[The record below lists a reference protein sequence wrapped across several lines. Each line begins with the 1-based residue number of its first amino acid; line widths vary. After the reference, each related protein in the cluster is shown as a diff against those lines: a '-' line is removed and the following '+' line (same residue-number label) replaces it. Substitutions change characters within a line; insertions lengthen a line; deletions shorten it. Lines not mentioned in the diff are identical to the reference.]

1 MLKRASFV
9 EVNTHSLR
17 HNFNAVKNIVPK
29 DACVMAVVK
38 ANAYGAGALKASEI
52 FLQEGA
58 NYLGVAT
65 LDEALELRSHFSQTP
80 ILILGYSPN
89 ANASMLIDNDLS
101 AMVFSLEQA
110 EIFSQMALKA
120 KKRLKVHLKIDTGM
134 HRLGLEPNFK
144 SIETI
149 KKIRAL
155 KGLEV
160 EGIFTHLS
168 NADANIKT
176 HAKNQMKAFNA
187 FLEQLLDQKIEFQ
200 YRHAYNSA
208 GILSLC
214 NGNENRLLNLY
225 RPGIMLYGF
234 YPSNEMKESSQ
245 TILKNVISLKAR
257 IVQIKRVK
265 KGEFIGYGEHFYTNE
280 ETLVGVLALGYADGL
295 VRALGNRIQ
304 VAINNQLAPLI
315 GKVCMDQCF
324 VKLNNI
330 EAKEGDEVILFGD
343 KSTKAND
350 ASEIATLLNT
360 IPYEVIS
367 TLSKR
372 LERVYVWNKIM

>member
-9 EVNTHSLR
+9 EVDTASLR
-17 HNFNAVKNIVPK
+17 HNFGTVKSIVPK
-29 DACVMAVVK
+29 DAHIMAVVK
-38 ANAYGAGALKASEI
+38 ANAYGAGAIKASEI

-65 LDEALELRSHFSQTP
+65 LDEALELRSHFSKTP

-101 AMVFSLEQA
+101 AMIFSLEQA
-110 EIFSQMALKA
+110 EVFSQMALKSQ
-120 KKRLKVHLKIDTGM
+120 KRLKIHLKIDTGM

-144 SIETI
+144 SIEII

-168 NADANIKT
+168 NADAKIKT
-176 HAKNQMKAFNA
+176 HAKNQMKTFNA

-234 YPSNEMKESSQ
+234 YPSNEMKESCP

-257 IVQIKRVK
+257 IVQIRSVK

-295 VRALGNRIQ
+295 MRALGNRIQ

-343 KSTKAND
+343 KSAKAND
-350 ASEIATLLNT
+350 ASEIAALLNT
-360 IPYEVIS
+360 IPYETIS

-372 LERVYVWNKIM
+372 LERVYI

>member
-9 EVNTHSLR
+9 EVDTASLR
-17 HNFNAVKNIVPK
+17 HNFSAVKSIVPK
-29 DACVMAVVK
+29 DAHIMAVVK
-38 ANAYGAGALKASEI
+38 ANAYGAGAIKASEI

-58 NYLGVAT
+58 HYLGVAT
-65 LDEALELRSHFSQTP
+65 LDEALELRSHFSKTP

-89 ANASMLIDNDLS
+89 SNASMLIDNDLS
-101 AMVFSLEQA
+101 AMIFSLEQA
-110 EIFSQMALKA
+110 EVFSQMALKSQ
-120 KKRLKVHLKIDTGM
+120 KRLKVHLKIDTGM

-144 SIETI
+144 SIEII

-155 KGLEV
+155 KGLEI

-168 NADANIKT
+168 NADAKIKT

-214 NGNENRLLNLY
+214 NGNENRFLNLY

-234 YPSNEMKESSQ
+234 YPSNGMKETCP
-245 TILKNVISLKAR
+245 TILKNVISLKAQ
-257 IVQIKRVK
+257 IVQIRSVK

-295 VRALGNRIQ
+295 MRALGNRIQ

-330 EAKEGDEVILFGD
+330 QAKEGDEVILFGD
-343 KSTKAND
+343 KSAKAND
-350 ASEIATLLNT
+350 ASEIAALLNT
-360 IPYEVIS
+360 IPYETIS

-372 LERVYVWNKIM
+372 LERVYI

>member
-9 EVNTHSLR
+9 EVNTASLR
-17 HNFNAVKNIVPK
+17 HNFSAVKSIVPK
-29 DACVMAVVK
+29 DAHIMAVVK
-38 ANAYGAGALKASEI
+38 ANAYGAGAIKASEI

-65 LDEALELRSHFSQTP
+65 LDEALELRSHFPKTP

-101 AMVFSLEQA
+101 TMVFSLEQA
-110 EIFSQMALKA
+110 EVFSQMALKA
-120 KKRLKVHLKIDTGM
+120 KKRLKIHLKIDTGM

-144 SIETI
+144 SIEII

-155 KGLEV
+155 KGLEI

-168 NADANIKT
+168 NADAKIKT

-265 KGEFIGYGEHFYTNE
+265 KGEFIGYGKHFYANE

-295 VRALGNRIQ
+295 ARALGNRIQ

-324 VKLNNI
+324 VKLNGI

-343 KSTKAND
+343 KSAKAND

-360 IPYEVIS
+360 IAYETIS

-372 LERVYVWNKIM
+372 LERVYI

>member
-9 EVNTHSLR
+9 EVDTASLR
-17 HNFNAVKNIVPK
+17 HNFGAVKSIVPK
-29 DACVMAVVK
+29 DAHIMAVVK
-38 ANAYGAGALKASEI
+38 ANAYGAGAIKASEI

-65 LDEALELRSHFSQTP
+65 LDEALELRSHFSKTP

-101 AMVFSLEQA
+101 TMIFSLEQA
-110 EIFSQMALKA
+110 EVFSQMALKSQ
-120 KKRLKVHLKIDTGM
+120 KRLKIHLKIDTGM

-144 SIETI
+144 SIEII
-149 KKIRAL
+149 KKIRTL
-155 KGLEV
+155 KGLEI

-214 NGNENRLLNLY
+214 NGNENRFLNLY

-234 YPSNEMKESSQ
+234 YPSNGMKETCP
-245 TILKNVISLKAR
+245 TILKNVISLKAQ
-257 IVQIKRVK
+257 IVQIRSVK

-295 VRALGNRIQ
+295 MRTLGNRIQ

-324 VKLNNI
+324 IKLNNI
-330 EAKEGDEVILFGD
+330 QAKEGDEVILFGD
-343 KSTKAND
+343 KSAKAND
-350 ASEIATLLNT
+350 ASEIAALLNT
-360 IPYEVIS
+360 IPYETIS

-372 LERVYVWNKIM
+372 LERVYI

>member
-9 EVNTHSLR
+9 EVNSASLR
-17 HNFNAVKNIVPK
+17 HNFSAVKSIVPK
-29 DACVMAVVK
+29 DAHIMAVVK
-38 ANAYGAGALKASEI
+38 ANAYGAGAIKASEI

-65 LDEALELRSHFSQTP
+65 LDEALELRSHFSKTP

-89 ANASMLIDNDLS
+89 SNASMLIDNDLS
-101 AMVFSLEQA
+101 AMIFSLEQA
-110 EIFSQMALKA
+110 EVFSQMALKSQ
-120 KKRLKVHLKIDTGM
+120 KRLKIHLKIDTGM

-144 SIETI
+144 SIEII

-155 KGLEV
+155 KGLEI

-168 NADANIKT
+168 NADAKIKT

-234 YPSNEMKESSQ
+234 YPSNGMKETCP
-245 TILKNVISLKAR
+245 TILKNVISLKAQ
-257 IVQIKRVK
+257 IVQIRSVK

-295 VRALGNRIQ
+295 MRALGNRIQ

-330 EAKEGDEVILFGD
+330 QAKEGDEVILFGD
-343 KSTKAND
+343 KSAKAND
-350 ASEIATLLNT
+350 ASEIAALLNT
-360 IPYEVIS
+360 IPYETIS

-372 LERVYVWNKIM
+372 LERVYI

>member
-17 HNFNAVKNIVPK
+17 YNFNAVKNIVPK

-110 EIFSQMALKA
+110 EIFSQVALKSQ
-120 KKRLKVHLKIDTGM
+120 KRLKIHLKIDTGM
-134 HRLGLEPNFK
+134 HRLGLEPTFK

-155 KGLEV
+155 KGLEI

-187 FLEQLLDQKIEFQ
+187 FLEQLLNQKIEFK

-265 KGEFIGYGEHFYTNE
+265 KGELIGYGEHFYTNE
-280 ETLVGVLALGYADGL
+280 ETLVGTLALGYADGL

-324 VKLNNI
+324 VKLNDI

-343 KSTKAND
+343 KSAKAND
-350 ASEIATLLNT
+350 ASEIAALLNT
-360 IPYEVIS
+360 IPYETIS

-372 LERVYVWNKIM
+372 LERVYI

>member
-9 EVNTHSLR
+9 EVDTASLR
-17 HNFNAVKNIVPK
+17 HNFSAVKSIIPK
-29 DACVMAVVK
+29 DAHIMAVVK
-38 ANAYGAGALKASEI
+38 ANAYGAGAIKASEI

-58 NYLGVAT
+58 NYLGVAA
-65 LDEALELRSHFSQTP
+65 LDEALELRSYFSKTP

-89 ANASMLIDNDLS
+89 SNASMLIDNDLS
-101 AMVFSLEQA
+101 AMVFSFEQA
-110 EIFSQMALKA
+110 EVFSQMALKSQ
-120 KKRLKVHLKIDTGM
+120 KRLKVHIKIDTGM

-168 NADANIKT
+168 NADAKIKT

-214 NGNENRLLNLY
+214 NGNENRFLNLY

-234 YPSNEMKESSQ
+234 YPSNEMKESCP
-245 TILKNVISLKAR
+245 TILKNVISLKAQ
-257 IVQIKRVK
+257 IVQIRSVK

-330 EAKEGDEVILFGD
+330 QAKEGDEVILFGD
-343 KSTKAND
+343 KSAKAND

-360 IPYEVIS
+360 IPYETIS

-372 LERVYVWNKIM
+372 LERVYI

>member
-9 EVNTHSLR
+9 EVDTASLR
-17 HNFNAVKNIVPK
+17 HNFGTVKSIVPK
-29 DACVMAVVK
+29 DAHIMAVVK
-38 ANAYGAGALKASEI
+38 ANAYGAGAIKASEI

-58 NYLGVAT
+58 HYLGVAT
-65 LDEALELRSHFSQTP
+65 LDEALELRSHFSKTP

-89 ANASMLIDNDLS
+89 SNASMLIDNDLS
-101 AMVFSLEQA
+101 AMIFSLEQA
-110 EIFSQMALKA
+110 EVFSQMALKSQ
-120 KKRLKVHLKIDTGM
+120 KRLKIHLKIDTGM

-144 SIETI
+144 SIEII
-149 KKIRAL
+149 KKICAL
-155 KGLEV
+155 KGLEI

-168 NADANIKT
+168 NADDKIKT

-214 NGNENRLLNLY
+214 NGNENRFLNLY

-234 YPSNEMKESSQ
+234 YPSNGMKETCP
-245 TILKNVISLKAR
+245 TILKNVISLKAQ
-257 IVQIKRVK
+257 IVQIRSVK

-295 VRALGNRIQ
+295 MRALGNRIQ

-343 KSTKAND
+343 KSAKAND

-360 IPYEVIS
+360 IPYETIS

-372 LERVYVWNKIM
+372 LERVYI

>member
-9 EVNTHSLR
+9 EVNSASLR
-17 HNFNAVKNIVPK
+17 HNFSAVKSIVPK
-29 DACVMAVVK
+29 DAHIMAVVK
-38 ANAYGAGALKASEI
+38 ANAYGAGAIKASEI

-65 LDEALELRSHFSQTP
+65 LDEALELRSHFSKTP

-101 AMVFSLEQA
+101 AMIFSLEQA
-110 EIFSQMALKA
+110 EVFSQTALKSQ
-120 KKRLKVHLKIDTGM
+120 KRLKVHLKIDTGM

-144 SIETI
+144 SIEII

-168 NADANIKT
+168 NADAKIKT

-187 FLEQLLDQKIEFQ
+187 FLEQLLNQKIEFQ

-214 NGNENRLLNLY
+214 NGNENRFLNLY

-234 YPSNEMKESSQ
+234 YPSNGMKETCP
-245 TILKNVISLKAR
+245 TILKNVISLKAQ
-257 IVQIKRVK
+257 IVQIRSVK

-295 VRALGNRIQ
+295 MRALGNRIQ

-343 KSTKAND
+343 KSAKAND
-350 ASEIATLLNT
+350 ASEIAALLNT
-360 IPYEVIS
+360 IPYETIS

-372 LERVYVWNKIM
+372 LERVYI

>member
-9 EVNTHSLR
+9 EVNTASLR
-17 HNFNAVKNIVPK
+17 HNFSAVKSIVPK
-29 DACVMAVVK
+29 DAHIMAVVK
-38 ANAYGAGALKASEI
+38 ANAYGAGAIKASEI

-65 LDEALELRSHFSQTP
+65 LDEALELRSYFSKTP

-89 ANASMLIDNDLS
+89 SNASMLIDNDLS
-101 AMVFSLEQA
+101 AMIFSLEQA
-110 EIFSQMALKA
+110 EVFSQMALKSQ
-120 KKRLKVHLKIDTGM
+120 KRLKIHLKIDTGM

-144 SIETI
+144 SIEII

-168 NADANIKT
+168 NADAKIKT

-214 NGNENRLLNLY
+214 NGNENRFLNLY

-234 YPSNEMKESSQ
+234 YPSDGMKETCP
-245 TILKNVISLKAR
+245 TILKNVISLKAQ
-257 IVQIKRVK
+257 IVQIRSVK

-295 VRALGNRIQ
+295 MRALGNRIQ

-330 EAKEGDEVILFGD
+330 QAKEGDEAILFGD
-343 KSTKAND
+343 KSAKAND
-350 ASEIATLLNT
+350 ASEIAALLNT
-360 IPYEVIS
+360 IPYETIS

-372 LERVYVWNKIM
+372 LERVYI

>member
-9 EVNTHSLR
+9 EVNTASLR
-17 HNFNAVKNIVPK
+17 HNFDAVKSIVPK

-65 LDEALELRSHFSQTP
+65 LDEALELRSHFSKTP

-89 ANASMLIDNDLS
+89 TNASMLIDNDLS

-110 EIFSQMALKA
+110 EVFSQMALKSQ
-120 KKRLKVHLKIDTGM
+120 KRLKVHLKIDTGM
-134 HRLGLEPNFK
+134 HRLGLEPTFK

-187 FLEQLLDQKIEFQ
+187 FLEQLLNQKIEFK

-265 KGEFIGYGEHFYTNE
+265 KGELIGYGKHFYTNE

-324 VKLNNI
+324 VKLNGI

-343 KSTKAND
+343 KSAKAND
-350 ASEIATLLNT
+350 ASEIAMLLNT
-360 IPYEVIS
+360 IPYETIS

-372 LERVYVWNKIM
+372 LERVYI

>member
-9 EVNTHSLR
+9 EVDTASLR
-17 HNFNAVKNIVPK
+17 HNFSTVKSIIPK

-38 ANAYGAGALKASEI
+38 ANAYGAGAIKASEI

-65 LDEALELRSHFSQTP
+65 LDEALELRSYFSKTP

-101 AMVFSLEQA
+101 AMVFSFEQA
-110 EIFSQMALKA
+110 EVFSQMALKSQ
-120 KKRLKVHLKIDTGM
+120 KRLKIHLKIDTGM

-144 SIETI
+144 SIEII

-155 KGLEV
+155 KGLEI

-168 NADANIKT
+168 NADAKIKT
-176 HAKNQMKAFNA
+176 HAKNQMKAFNT

-214 NGNENRLLNLY
+214 NGNENRFLNLY

-234 YPSNEMKESSQ
+234 YPSSGMKESCP

-257 IVQIKRVK
+257 IVQIRSVK

-295 VRALGNRIQ
+295 ARALGNRIQ

-350 ASEIATLLNT
+350 ASEIAALLNT
-360 IPYEVIS
+360 IAYETIS

-372 LERVYVWNKIM
+372 LERVYI

>member
-9 EVNTHSLR
+9 EVDTASLR
-17 HNFNAVKNIVPK
+17 HNFSAVKNIVPK
-29 DACVMAVVK
+29 DSHIMAVVK
-38 ANAYGAGALKASEI
+38 ANAYGAGAIKASEI

-65 LDEALELRSHFSQTP
+65 LDEALELRSHFPKTP

-101 AMVFSLEQA
+101 AMIFSFEQA
-110 EIFSQMALKA
+110 EVFSQMALKFQ
-120 KKRLKVHLKIDTGM
+120 KRLKIHLKIDTGM

-144 SIETI
+144 SIEII

-168 NADANIKT
+168 NADAKIKT

-214 NGNENRLLNLY
+214 NENENRFLNLY

-234 YPSNEMKESSQ
+234 YPSNGMKESCP
-245 TILKNVISLKAR
+245 TILKNVISLKAQ
-257 IVQIKRVK
+257 IVQIRSVK

-324 VKLNNI
+324 VKLNDI
-330 EAKEGDEVILFGD
+330 QAKEGDEVILFGD

-360 IPYEVIS
+360 IPYETIS

-372 LERVYVWNKIM
+372 LERVYV

>member
-9 EVNTHSLR
+9 EVNSASLR
-17 HNFNAVKNIVPK
+17 HNFGAVKSIVPK
-29 DACVMAVVK
+29 DAHIMAVVK
-38 ANAYGAGALKASEI
+38 ANAYGAGAIKASEI

-65 LDEALELRSHFSQTP
+65 LDEALELRSHFSKTP

-101 AMVFSLEQA
+101 AMIFSLEQA
-110 EIFSQMALKA
+110 EVFSQMALKSQ
-120 KKRLKVHLKIDTGM
+120 KRLKIHLKIDTGM

-144 SIETI
+144 SIEII
-149 KKIRAL
+149 KKIRTL

-168 NADANIKT
+168 NADAKIKT
-176 HAKNQMKAFNA
+176 HAKNQMKVFNA

-214 NGNENRLLNLY
+214 NGNENRFLNLY

-234 YPSNEMKESSQ
+234 YPSNGMKETCP
-245 TILKNVISLKAR
+245 TILKNVISLKAQ
-257 IVQIKRVK
+257 IVQIRSVK
-265 KGEFIGYGEHFYTNE
+265 KGEFIGYGKHFYTNE
-280 ETLVGVLALGYADGL
+280 ETLVGTLALGYADGL
-295 VRALGNRIQ
+295 VRDLGNRIQ

-343 KSTKAND
+343 KSAKAND
-350 ASEIATLLNT
+350 ASEIAALLNT
-360 IPYEVIS
+360 IPYETIS

-372 LERVYVWNKIM
+372 LERVYI

>member
-9 EVNTHSLR
+9 EVNSTSLR
-17 HNFNAVKNIVPK
+17 HNFSAVKSVVPK
-29 DACVMAVVK
+29 DTHIMAVVK
-38 ANAYGAGALKASEI
+38 ANAYGAGAIKASEI

-65 LDEALELRSHFSQTP
+65 LDEALELRSHFSKTP

-101 AMVFSLEQA
+101 AMIFSLEQA
-110 EIFSQMALKA
+110 EVFSQMALKSQ
-120 KKRLKVHLKIDTGM
+120 KRLKVHLKIDTGM

-144 SIETI
+144 SIEII

-155 KGLEV
+155 KGLEI
-160 EGIFTHLS
+160 EGIFTHLG
-168 NADANIKT
+168 NADAKIKT

-234 YPSNEMKESSQ
+234 YPSNGMKETCP
-245 TILKNVISLKAR
+245 TILKNVISLKAQ
-257 IVQIKRVK
+257 IVQIRSVK
-265 KGEFIGYGEHFYTNE
+265 KGEFIGYGEHFYSNE

-295 VRALGNRIQ
+295 MRALGNRIQ

-343 KSTKAND
+343 KSAKAND
-350 ASEIATLLNT
+350 ASEIAALLNT
-360 IPYEVIS
+360 IPYETIS

-372 LERVYVWNKIM
+372 LERVYI

>member
-9 EVNTHSLR
+9 EVNTASLR
-17 HNFNAVKNIVPK
+17 HNFSAVKSIVPK
-29 DACVMAVVK
+29 DAHIMAVVK
-38 ANAYGAGALKASEI
+38 ANAYGAGAIKASEI

-65 LDEALELRSHFSQTP
+65 LDEALELRSHFSKTP

-89 ANASMLIDNDLS
+89 SNASMLIDNDLS
-101 AMVFSLEQA
+101 AMIFSLEQA
-110 EIFSQMALKA
+110 EVFSQMALKSQ
-120 KKRLKVHLKIDTGM
+120 KRLKIHLKIDTGM

-144 SIETI
+144 SIEII
-149 KKIRAL
+149 KKIRTL
-155 KGLEV
+155 KGLEM
-160 EGIFTHLS
+160 EGVFTHLS
-168 NADANIKT
+168 NADAKIKT

-234 YPSNEMKESSQ
+234 YPSNGMKETCP
-245 TILKNVISLKAR
+245 TILKNVVSLKAQ
-257 IVQIKRVK
+257 IVQIRSVK

-280 ETLVGVLALGYADGL
+280 ETLVGTLALGYADGL
-295 VRALGNRIQ
+295 TRALGNRIQ

-330 EAKEGDEVILFGD
+330 QVKEGDEVILFGD
-343 KSTKAND
+343 KSAKAND
-350 ASEIATLLNT
+350 ASEIAALLNT
-360 IPYEVIS
+360 IPYETIS

-372 LERVYVWNKIM
+372 LERVYI

>member
-9 EVNTHSLR
+9 EVDTASLR
-17 HNFNAVKNIVPK
+17 HNFGAVKSIVPK
-29 DACVMAVVK
+29 DAHIMAVVK
-38 ANAYGAGALKASEI
+38 ANAYGAGAIKASEI

-65 LDEALELRSHFSQTP
+65 LDEALELRSHFSKTP

-89 ANASMLIDNDLS
+89 SNASMLIDNDLS
-101 AMVFSLEQA
+101 AMIFSLEQA
-110 EIFSQMALKA
+110 EVFSQMALKSQ
-120 KKRLKVHLKIDTGM
+120 KRLKIHLKIDTGM

-144 SIETI
+144 SIEII

-168 NADANIKT
+168 NADAKVKT

-214 NGNENRLLNLY
+214 NGNENRFLNLY

-234 YPSNEMKESSQ
+234 YPSDGMKETCP
-245 TILKNVISLKAR
+245 TILKNVISLKAQ
-257 IVQIKRVK
+257 IVQIRSVK

-295 VRALGNRIQ
+295 MRALGNRIQ

-343 KSTKAND
+343 KSAKAND
-350 ASEIATLLNT
+350 ASGIAALLNT
-360 IPYEVIS
+360 IPYETIS

-372 LERVYVWNKIM
+372 LERVYI

>member
-9 EVNTHSLR
+9 EVNTASLR
-17 HNFNAVKNIVPK
+17 HNFSAVKRIVPK
-29 DACVMAVVK
+29 DAHIMAVVK
-38 ANAYGAGALKASEI
+38 ANAYGVGAIKASEI

-65 LDEALELRSHFSQTP
+65 LDEALELRSHFSKTP

-101 AMVFSLEQA
+101 AMIFSLEQA
-110 EIFSQMALKA
+110 EVFSQMALKSQ
-120 KKRLKVHLKIDTGM
+120 KRLKIHLKIDTGM

-144 SIETI
+144 SIEII

-168 NADANIKT
+168 NADAKIKT
-176 HAKNQMKAFNA
+176 HAKNQMKSFNA

-214 NGNENRLLNLY
+214 NGNENRFLNLY

-234 YPSNEMKESSQ
+234 YPSNGMKETCP
-245 TILKNVISLKAR
+245 TILKNVISLKAQ
-257 IVQIKRVK
+257 IVQIRSVK

-295 VRALGNRIQ
+295 MRALGNRIQ
-304 VAINNQLAPLI
+304 VAINNQLSPLI

-330 EAKEGDEVILFGD
+330 QAKEGDEVILFGD
-343 KSTKAND
+343 KSAKAND
-350 ASEIATLLNT
+350 ASEIAALLNT
-360 IPYEVIS
+360 IPYETIS

-372 LERVYVWNKIM
+372 LERVYI

>member
-9 EVNTHSLR
+9 EVDTASLR
-17 HNFNAVKNIVPK
+17 HNFNAVKSIVPK

-38 ANAYGAGALKASEI
+38 ANAYGAGAIKASEI

-65 LDEALELRSHFSQTP
+65 LDEALELRSHFPKTP

-110 EIFSQMALKA
+110 EVFSQMALRSQ
-120 KKRLKVHLKIDTGM
+120 KRLKIHLKIDTGM

-144 SIETI
+144 SIEII
-149 KKIRAL
+149 KKIRSL
-155 KGLEV
+155 KGLEI

-168 NADANIKT
+168 NADAKIKT

-295 VRALGNRIQ
+295 MRALGNRIQ

-324 VKLNNI
+324 VKLNDI

-343 KSTKAND
+343 KSAKAND
-350 ASEIATLLNT
+350 ASEIAALLNT
-360 IPYEVIS
+360 IPYETIS

-372 LERVYVWNKIM
+372 LERVYI

>member
-9 EVNTHSLR
+9 EVNSASLR
-17 HNFNAVKNIVPK
+17 HNFSAVKNIVPK
-29 DACVMAVVK
+29 DAHIMAVVK
-38 ANAYGAGALKASEI
+38 ANAYGAGAIKASEI

-65 LDEALELRSHFSQTP
+65 LDEALELRSHFSKTP

-101 AMVFSLEQA
+101 AMIFSLEQA
-110 EIFSQMALKA
+110 EVFSQMALKSQ
-120 KKRLKVHLKIDTGM
+120 KRLKVHLKIDTGM

-144 SIETI
+144 SIEII

-155 KGLEV
+155 KGLEI

-168 NADANIKT
+168 NADAKIKT

-187 FLEQLLDQKIEFQ
+187 FLEQLLNQKIEFQ

-214 NGNENRLLNLY
+214 NGNENRFLNLY

-234 YPSNEMKESSQ
+234 YPSDGMKETCP
-245 TILKNVISLKAR
+245 TILKNVISLKAQ
-257 IVQIKRVK
+257 IVQIRSVK

-295 VRALGNRIQ
+295 MRALGNRIQ
-304 VAINNQLAPLI
+304 VAINNQLTPLI

-343 KSTKAND
+343 KSAKAND
-350 ASEIATLLNT
+350 ASEIAALLNT
-360 IPYEVIS
+360 IPYETIS

-372 LERVYVWNKIM
+372 LERVYI

>member
-110 EIFSQMALKA
+110 EVFSQMALKSQ
-120 KKRLKVHLKIDTGM
+120 KRLKIHLKIDTGM
-134 HRLGLEPNFK
+134 HRLGLEPTFK

-187 FLEQLLDQKIEFQ
+187 FLEQLLNQKIEFK

-304 VAINNQLAPLI
+304 VAIDNQLAPLI

-324 VKLNNI
+324 VKLNDI

-343 KSTKAND
+343 KSAKAND
-350 ASEIATLLNT
+350 ASEIAALLNT

-372 LERVYVWNKIM
+372 LERVYV

>member
-9 EVNTHSLR
+9 EVNTASLR
-17 HNFNAVKNIVPK
+17 HNFSAVKSIVPK
-29 DACVMAVVK
+29 DAHIMAVVK
-38 ANAYGAGALKASEI
+38 ANAYGAGAIKASEI

-65 LDEALELRSHFSQTP
+65 LDEALELRSHFSKTP

-89 ANASMLIDNDLS
+89 SNASMLIDNDLS
-101 AMVFSLEQA
+101 ATIFSLEQA
-110 EIFSQMALKA
+110 EVFSQMALKSQ
-120 KKRLKVHLKIDTGM
+120 KRLKIHLKIDTGM

-144 SIETI
+144 SIEII

-168 NADANIKT
+168 NADAKIKT

-214 NGNENRLLNLY
+214 NGNENRFLNLY

-234 YPSNEMKESSQ
+234 YPSNGMKETCP
-245 TILKNVISLKAR
+245 TILKNVISLKAQ
-257 IVQIKRVK
+257 IVQIRSVK

-295 VRALGNRIQ
+295 MRDLGNRIQ

-330 EAKEGDEVILFGD
+330 QAKEGDEVILFGD
-343 KSTKAND
+343 KSAKAND

-360 IPYEVIS
+360 IAYETIS

-372 LERVYVWNKIM
+372 LERVYI

>member
-9 EVNTHSLR
+9 EVNTASLR
-17 HNFNAVKNIVPK
+17 HNFSAVKSIVPK
-29 DACVMAVVK
+29 DAHIMAVVK
-38 ANAYGAGALKASEI
+38 ANAYGVGAIKASEI

-65 LDEALELRSHFSQTP
+65 LDEALELRSHFSKTP

-101 AMVFSLEQA
+101 AMIFSLEQA
-110 EIFSQMALKA
+110 EVFSQMALKSQ
-120 KKRLKVHLKIDTGM
+120 KRLKIHLKIDTGM

-144 SIETI
+144 SIEII

-168 NADANIKT
+168 NADAKIKT
-176 HAKNQMKAFNA
+176 HAKNQMEAFNA
-187 FLEQLLDQKIEFQ
+187 FLEQLLNQKIEFQ

-234 YPSNEMKESSQ
+234 YPSNGMKE
-245 TILKNVISLKAR
+245 TCPIILKNVISLKAQ
-257 IVQIKRVK
+257 IVQIRSVK

-295 VRALGNRIQ
+295 MRALGNRIQ
-304 VAINNQLAPLI
+304 VTINNQLAPLI

-343 KSTKAND
+343 KSAKAND
-350 ASEIATLLNT
+350 ASEIAALLNT
-360 IPYEVIS
+360 IPYETIS

-372 LERVYVWNKIM
+372 LERVYI

>member
-9 EVNTHSLR
+9 EVNSASLR
-17 HNFNAVKNIVPK
+17 HNFRAVKSIVPK
-29 DACVMAVVK
+29 DAYIMAVVK
-38 ANAYGAGALKASEI
+38 ANAYGAGAIKASEI

-65 LDEALELRSHFSQTP
+65 LDEALELRSHFSKTP

-89 ANASMLIDNDLS
+89 SNASMLIDNDLS
-101 AMVFSLEQA
+101 AMIFSLEQA
-110 EIFSQMALKA
+110 EVFSQMALKSQ
-120 KKRLKVHLKIDTGM
+120 KRLKIHLKIDTGM

-144 SIETI
+144 SIEII

-168 NADANIKT
+168 NADAKIKT

-187 FLEQLLDQKIEFQ
+187 FLEQLLNQKIEFQ

-214 NGNENRLLNLY
+214 NGNENRFLNLY

-234 YPSNEMKESSQ
+234 YPSNGMKESCP
-245 TILKNVISLKAR
+245 TILKNVISLKAQ
-257 IVQIKRVK
+257 IVQIRSVK

-295 VRALGNRIQ
+295 MRALGNRIQ

-324 VKLNNI
+324 IKLNNI
-330 EAKEGDEVILFGD
+330 QAKEGDEVILFGD
-343 KSTKAND
+343 KSAKAND
-350 ASEIATLLNT
+350 ASEIAALLNT
-360 IPYEVIS
+360 IPYETIS

-372 LERVYVWNKIM
+372 LERVYI

>member
-9 EVNTHSLR
+9 EVNTASLR
-17 HNFNAVKNIVPK
+17 HNFSAVKSIVPK

-65 LDEALELRSHFSQTP
+65 LDEALELRSHFPKTP

-89 ANASMLIDNDLS
+89 ANASMLVDNDLS

-110 EIFSQMALKA
+110 EVFSQMALKA

-168 NADANIKT
+168 NADAKIKT

-187 FLEQLLDQKIEFQ
+187 FLEQLLEQKIEFQ

-234 YPSNEMKESSQ
+234 YPSNGMKESCP

-257 IVQIKRVK
+257 IVQIRSVK

-295 VRALGNRIQ
+295 ARALGNRIQ

-330 EAKEGDEVILFGD
+330 QAKEGDEVILFGD
-343 KSTKAND
+343 KSAKAND
-350 ASEIATLLNT
+350 ASEIAMLLNT
-360 IPYEVIS
+360 IAYETIS

-372 LERVYVWNKIM
+372 LERVYI

>member
-9 EVNTHSLR
+9 EVNTASLR
-17 HNFNAVKNIVPK
+17 HNFSAVKSIVPK
-29 DACVMAVVK
+29 DAHIMAVVK
-38 ANAYGAGALKASEI
+38 ANAYGAGAIKVSEI

-58 NYLGVAT
+58 HYLGVAT
-65 LDEALELRSHFSQTP
+65 LDEALELRSHFSKTP

-89 ANASMLIDNDLS
+89 SNASMLIDNDLS

-110 EIFSQMALKA
+110 EVFSQMALKSQ
-120 KKRLKVHLKIDTGM
+120 KRLKIHLKIDTGM

-144 SIETI
+144 SIEII

-168 NADANIKT
+168 NADAKIKT

-187 FLEQLLDQKIEFQ
+187 FLEQLLNQKIEFQ

-214 NGNENRLLNLY
+214 NGNENRFLNLY

-234 YPSNEMKESSQ
+234 YPSNGMKETCP
-245 TILKNVISLKAR
+245 TILKNVISLKAQ
-257 IVQIKRVK
+257 IVQIRSVK

-295 VRALGNRIQ
+295 MRALGNRIQ

-330 EAKEGDEVILFGD
+330 QAKEGDEVILFGD

-350 ASEIATLLNT
+350 ASEIAALLNT
-360 IPYEVIS
+360 IPYETIS

-372 LERVYVWNKIM
+372 LERVYI

>member
-9 EVNTHSLR
+9 EVNSASLR
-17 HNFNAVKNIVPK
+17 HNFSAVKSIVPK
-29 DACVMAVVK
+29 DAHIMAVVK
-38 ANAYGAGALKASEI
+38 ANAYGAGAIKASEI

-65 LDEALELRSHFSQTP
+65 LDEALELRSHFSKTP

-89 ANASMLIDNDLS
+89 SNASMLVDNDLS

-110 EIFSQMALKA
+110 EVFSQMALKA

-149 KKIRAL
+149 KKIRTL
-155 KGLEV
+155 KGLEI

-168 NADANIKT
+168 NADAKIKT

-214 NGNENRLLNLY
+214 NGNENRFLNLY

-234 YPSNEMKESSQ
+234 YPSNGMKETCP
-245 TILKNVISLKAR
+245 TILKNVVSLKAQ
-257 IVQIKRVK
+257 IVQIRSVK

-280 ETLVGVLALGYADGL
+280 ETLVGTLALGYADGL
-295 VRALGNRIQ
+295 VRDLGNRIQ

-330 EAKEGDEVILFGD
+330 QAKEGDEVILFGD
-343 KSTKAND
+343 KSAKAND
-350 ASEIATLLNT
+350 ASEIAVLLNT
-360 IPYEVIS
+360 IPYETIS

-372 LERVYVWNKIM
+372 LERVYI

>member
-17 HNFNAVKNIVPK
+17 YNFHAVKSIVPK

-65 LDEALELRSHFSQTP
+65 LDEALELRSHFSKTP

-89 ANASMLIDNDLS
+89 TNASMLIDNDLS

-110 EIFSQMALKA
+110 EVFSQVALKSQ
-120 KKRLKVHLKIDTGM
+120 KRLKVHLKIDTGM
-134 HRLGLEPNFK
+134 HRLGLEPTFK

-187 FLEQLLDQKIEFQ
+187 FLEQLLNQKIEFK

-324 VKLNNI
+324 VKLNGI

-343 KSTKAND
+343 KSAKAND
-350 ASEIATLLNT
+350 ANEIATLLNT
-360 IPYEVIS
+360 IPYETIS

-372 LERVYVWNKIM
+372 LERVYV

>member
-9 EVNTHSLR
+9 EVNTASLR
-17 HNFNAVKNIVPK
+17 HNFDAVKSIVPK

-65 LDEALELRSHFSQTP
+65 LDEALELRSHFSKTP

-89 ANASMLIDNDLS
+89 TNASMLVDNDLS

-110 EIFSQMALKA
+110 EVFSQMALKSQ
-120 KKRLKVHLKIDTGM
+120 KRLKIHLKIDTGM
-134 HRLGLEPNFK
+134 HRLGLEPTFK

-214 NGNENRLLNLY
+214 NGNENRFLNLY

-265 KGEFIGYGEHFYTNE
+265 KGELIGYGEHFYTNE

-324 VKLNNI
+324 VKLNGI

-343 KSTKAND
+343 KSAKAND
-350 ASEIATLLNT
+350 ASEIATFLNT
-360 IPYEVIS
+360 IPYETIS

-372 LERVYVWNKIM
+372 LERVYV

>member
-9 EVNTHSLR
+9 EVDTASLR
-17 HNFNAVKNIVPK
+17 HNFSAVKSIVPK
-29 DACVMAVVK
+29 DAHIMAVVK
-38 ANAYGAGALKASEI
+38 ANAYGVGAIKASEI

-65 LDEALELRSHFSQTP
+65 LDEALELRSRFSKTP

-101 AMVFSLEQA
+101 AMIFSLEQA
-110 EIFSQMALKA
+110 EVFSQMALKSQ
-120 KKRLKVHLKIDTGM
+120 KRLKIHLKIDTGM

-144 SIETI
+144 SIEII
-149 KKIRAL
+149 KKIRTL

-168 NADANIKT
+168 NADAKIKT

-187 FLEQLLDQKIEFQ
+187 FLEQLLNQKIEFQ

-234 YPSNEMKESSQ
+234 YPSNGMKETCP
-245 TILKNVISLKAR
+245 TILKNVISLKAQ
-257 IVQIKRVK
+257 IVQIRSVK

-295 VRALGNRIQ
+295 MRTLGNRIQ

-330 EAKEGDEVILFGD
+330 QAKEGDEVILFGD
-343 KSTKAND
+343 KSAKAND
-350 ASEIATLLNT
+350 ASEIAALLNT
-360 IPYEVIS
+360 IPYETIS

-372 LERVYVWNKIM
+372 LERVYI

>member
-9 EVNTHSLR
+9 EVNTASLR
-17 HNFNAVKNIVPK
+17 HNFGAVKSIVPK
-29 DACVMAVVK
+29 DAHIMAVVK
-38 ANAYGAGALKASEI
+38 ANAYGAGAIKASEI

-65 LDEALELRSHFSQTP
+65 LDEALELRSHFSKTP

-101 AMVFSLEQA
+101 AMIFSLEQA
-110 EIFSQMALKA
+110 EVFSQMALKSQ
-120 KKRLKVHLKIDTGM
+120 KRLKIHLKIDTGM

-144 SIETI
+144 SIEII

-155 KGLEV
+155 KGLEI

-168 NADANIKT
+168 NADAKIKT

-214 NGNENRLLNLY
+214 NGNENRFLNLY

-234 YPSNEMKESSQ
+234 YPSNGMKETCP
-245 TILKNVISLKAR
+245 TILKNVISLKAQ
-257 IVQIKRVK
+257 IVQIRSVK

-295 VRALGNRIQ
+295 MRALGNRIQ
-304 VAINNQLAPLI
+304 VVINNQLAPLI

-343 KSTKAND
+343 KSAKAND
-350 ASEIATLLNT
+350 ASEIAMLLNT
-360 IPYEVIS
+360 IPYETIS

-372 LERVYVWNKIM
+372 LERIYI

>member
-9 EVNTHSLR
+9 EVNTASLR
-17 HNFNAVKNIVPK
+17 HNFGAVKSIVPK
-29 DACVMAVVK
+29 DAHIMAVVK
-38 ANAYGAGALKASEI
+38 ANAYGAGAIKASEI

-65 LDEALELRSHFSQTP
+65 LDEALELRSHFSKTP

-101 AMVFSLEQA
+101 AMIFSLEQA
-110 EIFSQMALKA
+110 EIFSQMALKSQ
-120 KKRLKVHLKIDTGM
+120 KRLKIHLKIDTGM

-144 SIETI
+144 SIEII

-168 NADANIKT
+168 NADAKIKT

-187 FLEQLLDQKIEFQ
+187 FLEQLLNQKIEFQ

-208 GILSLC
+208 GVLSLC
-214 NGNENRLLNLY
+214 NGNENRFLNLY

-234 YPSNEMKESSQ
+234 YPSNGMKETCP
-245 TILKNVISLKAR
+245 TILKNVISLKAQ
-257 IVQIKRVK
+257 IVQIRSVK

-295 VRALGNRIQ
+295 VRDLGNRIQ

-330 EAKEGDEVILFGD
+330 QAKEGDEAILFGD
-343 KSTKAND
+343 KSAKAND
-350 ASEIATLLNT
+350 ASEIAALLNT
-360 IPYEVIS
+360 IPYETIS

-372 LERVYVWNKIM
+372 LERVYI

>member
-9 EVNTHSLR
+9 EVNTASLR
-17 HNFNAVKNIVPK
+17 HNFSAVKSIVPK
-29 DACVMAVVK
+29 DAHIMAVVK
-38 ANAYGAGALKASEI
+38 ANAYGAGAIKASEI

-65 LDEALELRSHFSQTP
+65 LDEALELRSHFSKTP

-89 ANASMLIDNDLS
+89 SNASMLIDNDLS
-101 AMVFSLEQA
+101 AMIFSLEQA
-110 EIFSQMALKA
+110 EVFSQMALKSQ
-120 KKRLKVHLKIDTGM
+120 KRLKVHLKIDTGM

-144 SIETI
+144 SIEII

-155 KGLEV
+155 KGLEI

-168 NADANIKT
+168 NADAKIKT

-214 NGNENRLLNLY
+214 NGNENRFLNLY

-234 YPSNEMKESSQ
+234 YPSNGMKETCP
-245 TILKNVISLKAR
+245 TILKNVISLKAQ
-257 IVQIKRVK
+257 IVQIRSVK

-295 VRALGNRIQ
+295 MRALGNRIQ

-330 EAKEGDEVILFGD
+330 QAKEGDEVILFGD
-343 KSTKAND
+343 KSAKAND
-350 ASEIATLLNT
+350 ASEIAMLLNT
-360 IPYEVIS
+360 IPYETIS

-372 LERVYVWNKIM
+372 LERVYI

>member
-9 EVNTHSLR
+9 EVNTASLR
-17 HNFNAVKNIVPK
+17 HNFNAVKSIVPK

-110 EIFSQMALKA
+110 EVFSQMALKSQ
-120 KKRLKVHLKIDTGM
+120 KRLKVHLKIDTGM
-134 HRLGLEPNFK
+134 HRLGLEPTFK

-187 FLEQLLDQKIEFQ
+187 FLEQLLNQKIEFQ

-265 KGEFIGYGEHFYTNE
+265 KGELIGYGEHFYTNE

-295 VRALGNRIQ
+295 MRALGNRIQ

-324 VKLNNI
+324 VKLNDI

-343 KSTKAND
+343 KSAKAND

-372 LERVYVWNKIM
+372 LERVYV

>member
-9 EVNTHSLR
+9 EVNSASLR
-17 HNFNAVKNIVPK
+17 HNFSAVKSIVPK
-29 DACVMAVVK
+29 DAHIMAVVK
-38 ANAYGAGALKASEI
+38 ANAYGVGAIKASEI

-65 LDEALELRSHFSQTP
+65 LDEALELRSHFSKTP

-101 AMVFSLEQA
+101 AMIFSLEQA
-110 EIFSQMALKA
+110 EVFSQMALKSQ
-120 KKRLKVHLKIDTGM
+120 KRLKVHLKIDTGM

-144 SIETI
+144 SIEII

-155 KGLEV
+155 KGLEI

-168 NADANIKT
+168 NADAKIKT

-214 NGNENRLLNLY
+214 NGNENRFLNLY

-234 YPSNEMKESSQ
+234 YPSNGMKESCP
-245 TILKNVISLKAR
+245 TILKNVISLKAQ
-257 IVQIKRVK
+257 IVQIRSVK

-295 VRALGNRIQ
+295 MRTLGNRIQ

-330 EAKEGDEVILFGD
+330 QAKEGDEVILFGD
-343 KSTKAND
+343 KSAKAND
-350 ASEIATLLNT
+350 ASEIAALLNT
-360 IPYEVIS
+360 IPYETIS

-372 LERVYVWNKIM
+372 LERVYI

>member
-9 EVNTHSLR
+9 EVNSASLR
-17 HNFNAVKNIVPK
+17 HNFSAVKSIVPK
-29 DACVMAVVK
+29 DAHIMAVVK
-38 ANAYGAGALKASEI
+38 ANAYGAGAIKASEI

-65 LDEALELRSHFSQTP
+65 LDEALELRSHFSKTP

-89 ANASMLIDNDLS
+89 SNASMLIDNDLS
-101 AMVFSLEQA
+101 AMIFSLEQA
-110 EIFSQMALKA
+110 EVFSQMALKSQ
-120 KKRLKVHLKIDTGM
+120 KRLKIHLKIDTGM

-144 SIETI
+144 SIEII

-155 KGLEV
+155 KGLEI

-168 NADANIKT
+168 NADAKIKT

-187 FLEQLLDQKIEFQ
+187 LLEQLLDQKIEFQ

-234 YPSNEMKESSQ
+234 YPSNGMKETCP
-245 TILKNVISLKAR
+245 TILKNVISLKAQ
-257 IVQIKRVK
+257 IVQIRSVK

-295 VRALGNRIQ
+295 MRALGNRIQ

-330 EAKEGDEVILFGD
+330 QAKEGDEVILFGD
-343 KSTKAND
+343 KSAKAND
-350 ASEIATLLNT
+350 ASEIAALLNT
-360 IPYEVIS
+360 IPYETIS

-372 LERVYVWNKIM
+372 LERVYI

>member
-9 EVNTHSLR
+9 EVNTASLR
-17 HNFNAVKNIVPK
+17 HNFSAVKRIVPK
-29 DACVMAVVK
+29 DAHIMAVVK
-38 ANAYGAGALKASEI
+38 ANAYGAGAIKASEI

-65 LDEALELRSHFSQTP
+65 LDEALELRSHFSKTP

-89 ANASMLIDNDLS
+89 SNASMLIDNDLS
-101 AMVFSLEQA
+101 AMIFSLEQA
-110 EIFSQMALKA
+110 EVFSQTALKSQ
-120 KKRLKVHLKIDTGM
+120 KRLKIHLKIDTGM

-144 SIETI
+144 SIEII

-187 FLEQLLDQKIEFQ
+187 FLEQLLNQKIEFQ

-214 NGNENRLLNLY
+214 NGNKNRFLNLY

-234 YPSNEMKESSQ
+234 YPSNGMKETCP
-245 TILKNVISLKAR
+245 TILKNVISLKAQ
-257 IVQIKRVK
+257 IVQIRSVK

-343 KSTKAND
+343 KSAKAND
-350 ASEIATLLNT
+350 ASEIAALLNT
-360 IPYEVIS
+360 IPYETIS

-372 LERVYVWNKIM
+372 LERVYI

>member
-9 EVNTHSLR
+9 EVNSASLR
-17 HNFNAVKNIVPK
+17 HNFSAVKSIVPK
-29 DACVMAVVK
+29 DAHIMAVVK
-38 ANAYGAGALKASEI
+38 ANAYGAGAIKASEI

-65 LDEALELRSHFSQTP
+65 LDEALELRSHFSKTP

-89 ANASMLIDNDLS
+89 SNASMLIDNDLS
-101 AMVFSLEQA
+101 AMIFSLEQA
-110 EIFSQMALKA
+110 EVFSQMALKSQ
-120 KKRLKVHLKIDTGM
+120 KRLKIHLKIDTGM

-144 SIETI
+144 SIEII

-168 NADANIKT
+168 NADAKIKT

-187 FLEQLLDQKIEFQ
+187 FLEQLLNQKIEFQ

-214 NGNENRLLNLY
+214 NGNENRFLNLY

-234 YPSNEMKESSQ
+234 YPSSEMKESCP
-245 TILKNVISLKAR
+245 TILKNVVSLKAQ
-257 IVQIKRVK
+257 IVQIRSVK

-295 VRALGNRIQ
+295 MRDLGNRIQ

-324 VKLNNI
+324 IKLNNI
-330 EAKEGDEVILFGD
+330 QAKEGDEVILFGD
-343 KSTKAND
+343 KSAKVND
-350 ASEIATLLNT
+350 ASEIAALLNT
-360 IPYEVIS
+360 IPYETIS

-372 LERVYVWNKIM
+372 LERVYI

>member
-9 EVNTHSLR
+9 EVNSASLR
-17 HNFNAVKNIVPK
+17 HNFSAVKSIVPK
-29 DACVMAVVK
+29 DAHIMAVVK
-38 ANAYGAGALKASEI
+38 ANAYGAGAIKASEI

-65 LDEALELRSHFSQTP
+65 LDEALELRSHFSKTP

-89 ANASMLIDNDLS
+89 TNASMLIDNDLS
-101 AMVFSLEQA
+101 AMIFSLEQA
-110 EIFSQMALKA
+110 EVFSQMALKSQ
-120 KKRLKVHLKIDTGM
+120 KRLKIHLKIDTGM

-144 SIETI
+144 SIEII
-149 KKIRAL
+149 KKIRTL

-168 NADANIKT
+168 NADAKIKT

-187 FLEQLLDQKIEFQ
+187 FLEQLLNQKIEFQ

-234 YPSNEMKESSQ
+234 YPSNGMKETCP
-245 TILKNVISLKAR
+245 TILKNVISLKAQ
-257 IVQIKRVK
+257 IVQIRSVK

-280 ETLVGVLALGYADGL
+280 ETLVGVLAIGYADGL
-295 VRALGNRIQ
+295 MRALGNRIQ

-330 EAKEGDEVILFGD
+330 QAKEGDEVILFGD
-343 KSTKAND
+343 KSAKAND
-350 ASEIATLLNT
+350 ASEIAALLNT
-360 IPYEVIS
+360 IPYETIS

-372 LERVYVWNKIM
+372 LERVYI

>member
-9 EVNTHSLR
+9 EVNSTSLR
-17 HNFNAVKNIVPK
+17 HNFSAVKSIVPK
-29 DACVMAVVK
+29 DAHIMAVVK
-38 ANAYGAGALKASEI
+38 ANAYGAGAIKASEI

-65 LDEALELRSHFSQTP
+65 LDEALELRSHFSKTP

-89 ANASMLIDNDLS
+89 SNASMLIDNDLS
-101 AMVFSLEQA
+101 AMIFSLEQA
-110 EIFSQMALKA
+110 EVFSQMALKSQ
-120 KKRLKVHLKIDTGM
+120 KRLKIHLKIDTGM

-144 SIETI
+144 SIEII
-149 KKIRAL
+149 KKICAL

-168 NADANIKT
+168 NADAKIKT

-187 FLEQLLDQKIEFQ
+187 FLEQLLNQKIEFQ

-234 YPSNEMKESSQ
+234 YPSNGMKETSP
-245 TILKNVISLKAR
+245 TILKNVISLKAQ
-257 IVQIKRVK
+257 IVQIRSVK

-295 VRALGNRIQ
+295 MRALGNRIQ

-315 GKVCMDQCF
+315 GRVCMDQCF

-330 EAKEGDEVILFGD
+330 QAKEGDEVILFGD
-343 KSTKAND
+343 KSAKAND
-350 ASEIATLLNT
+350 ASEIAALLNT
-360 IPYEVIS
+360 IPYETIS

-372 LERVYVWNKIM
+372 LERVYI